1 MNNYDRY
8 LFDLNGYLLV
18 ENVLTLE
25 QVFQMN
31 KVIDQHRDRIHIRTS
46 EQTLDGSLKE
56 QGGRASEA
64 LKGTHGRG
72 DFAGF
77 LFWDQPL
84 RQPFLDIIALPFVIQ
99 TMLALVFV

>member
-56 QGGRASEA
+56 QDGRASEA

-72 DFAGF
+72 YFAGF
-77 LFWDQPL
+77 LFWDQP
-84 RQPFLDIIALPFVIQ
+84 
-99 TMLALVFV
+99 